1 MELSRTDKRQRLTRL
16 TAPVAGT
23 VQQLAIHT
31 RGGIVTPAQPLL
43 TIVPDDYAAEV
54 EAVLENK
61 DVGFVKQGQIA
72 EIKVETFPFTR
83 YGTIPA
89 EVVFVS
95 NDAVQDEV
103 RGLVFPVRLKLER
116 SSLQVDERTV
126 NLTPG
131 MAITAE
137 IKTGSRRVIEYFLSP
152 VLTTIDES
160 LQER

>member
-1 MELSRTDKRQRLTRL
+1 M
-16 TAPVAGT
+16 
-23 VQQLAIHT
+23 
-31 RGGIVTPAQPLL
+31 TPAQPLL

-61 DVGFVKQGQIA
+61 DVGIVKQGQIA

-95 NDAVQDEV
+95 NDAVQHEV
-103 RGLVFPVRLKLER
+103 RGLVFLVRLKLER